1 MSHRVPLAALAAAL
15 CLLVVSA
22 AASANVSLS
31 NVVARPT
38 SGTCQPSASP
48 SGTAL
53 AGSHADVCI
62 AFHVNGGSDDLKG
75 LTLHL
80 APGLLGDPTA
90 APKCSQ
96 ANFAAGNCAAA
107 NQVGAVATTV
117 VATAPLLGLPVTLP
131 LEGEVYNL
139 VPNADE
145 PARLGISIEPLGGL
159 AAPIHIQSSIRTR
172 LTDYGLDSITRD
184 DLPRTATVATIPA
197 DITVTDMALTLWGA
211 KGAHGTLAKPF
222 VTVPTSCQPATTTID
237 TRAWDGPS
245 ATGGSDTFTP
255 SDCAHVPFTPSLE
268 VGPAQVPSDTP
279 GEASA
284 TLKVPAASGD
294 NRVQANVKRVGL
306 LLPNGLVLSPGLANG
321 LTDCTEAQFGLTEDR
336 APACP
341 ASSEIGDVEF
351 VTPLIGTLTGKVY
364 FGTPTPTAK
373 LRNFVSVED
382 PRLRVKLIGDVTA
395 DPMTG
400 QVKNVF
406 PDSPQVPFT
415 EFRFHYKGGP
425 NAVLSS
431 PSTCGT
437 YTAVATMTPFSGGPA
452 AAPSGSFDTIDCPP
466 FAFTPSLGVAS
477 STTAAGADTALTVS
491 IDRPDRQGRL
501 LRSTISLP
509 PGLAGRLGAVPT
521 CAVAQARAAAC
532 SEASRVGSA
541 QVVVGNGS
549 SPLTL
554 GARVYL
560 TPGFDGSVAGL
571 AIVVPAKVGPIDLGT
586 VVTMAKLRLRSNDAG
601 IDVETEDLPQIVDG
615 IPTPYRSIRL
625 TIDRPGFMLNPTS
638 CAAQTVHGAFT
649 AASGQ
654 QATADTSYQA
664 TSCNRLHYSP
674 KLAATVGTAGQTAK
688 GVKPQLTTVVTQD
701 PGEANSRHVEVTLPD
716 GLGANP
722 AGLARA
728 CPVEQLD
735 ANACPPSAVVGSVR
749 ADTPLLPAPLQG
761 PVLIVKPKG
770 GVLPELSLEL
780 RGPINLRLRATV
792 GFGPHGRLK
801 TIFDGIPDVPLSRL
815 ALTLS
820 GGKDGILTSGRN
832 LCGGSAPTFDA
843 LFQSHSGVQRTST
856 VNAKVPC
863 GAASSNRLKA
873 TATLTGVKHR
883 QPVLRLKVTAPT
895 KLRQLKLTLPKQLI
909 GRSGLARVSK
919 LLAGGKSVRK
929 PSLRMKGRTLTIK
942 LPKAGTRT
950 PDLRLRS
957 GALRIAGKLKVGQ
970 RVTFTVTGI
979 RLNGKKVTA
988 KVTTRARA

>member
-1 MSHRVPLAALAAAL
+1 VSHRAPFAALAAVL
-15 CLLVVSA
+15 CLLVAPA
-22 AASANVSLS
+22 AASASISLT
-31 NVVARPT
+31 NVVAHPIT
-38 SGTCQPSASP
+38 PGSTCNASAP
-48 SGTAL
+48 VNAP
-53 AGSHADVCI
+53 AGSHSDLCVSFDVGTP
-62 AFHVNGGSDDLKG
+62 NNDDLKG

-90 APKCSQ
+90 ADKCPQ
-96 ANFAAGNCAAA
+96 ATFLADGCPGSA
-107 NQVGAVATTV
+107 QVGTVSATV
-117 VATAPLLGLPVTLP
+117 LGLPLP
-131 LEGEVYNL
+131 GNVYNL
-139 VPNADE
+139 QPNPDE
-145 PARLGISIEPLGGL
+145 PARLGISIDLAGGLL
-159 AAPIHIQSSIRTR
+159 AAPIHVQSSVRTR

-184 DLPRTATVATIPA
+184 DLPRQARLLGGLIPV
-197 DITVTDMALTLWGA
+197 DITVTHMALTLWGA
-211 KGAHGTLAKPF
+211 KGSHGTLDKPF
-222 VTVPTSCQPATTTID
+222 ITVPTSCQGATTTVD
-237 TRAWDGPS
+237 ASAYDGPGAS
-245 ATGGSDTFTP
+245 ASDVFTP
-255 SDCAHVPFTPSLE
+255 TDCAHVPFTPSLE
-268 VGPAQVPSDTP
+268 VGPKQVPADTP

-294 NRVQANVKRVGL
+294 NRVQANVKSVVL
-306 LLPNGLVLSPGLANG
+306 ALPPGLVLSPGLANG
-321 LTDCTEAQFGLTEDR
+321 LTDCTEAQFGLKEDR

-382 PRLRVKLIGDVTA
+382 PRLRVKLIGDVTT
-395 DPMTG
+395 DPVTG
-400 QVKNVF
+400 QVRNVF

-425 NAVLSS
+425 NAVLSA

-437 YTAVATMTPFSGGPA
+437 YTAVATMTPFSGTPA
-452 AAPSGSFDTIDCPP
+452 AAPSDTFDTIDCPP
-466 FAFTPSLGVAS
+466 PAFTPALGISS
-477 STTAAGADTALTVS
+477 STSAAGADTALTVR
-491 IDRPDRQGRL
+491 IDRPDRQARL
-501 LRSTISLP
+501 LRSTVSLP
-509 PGLAGRLGAVPT
+509 PGLAGRLGAVPP

-541 QVVVGNGS
+541 SVVVGNGS
-549 SPLTL
+549 APLTL
-554 GARVYL
+554 AARVYF

-586 VVTMAKLRLRSNDAG
+586 VVTMAKLRLRPNDAG

-615 IPTPYRSIRL
+615 IPTPYRSIVL

-638 CAAQTVHGAFT
+638 CAAQTVHGAFAAVGGLT
-649 AASGQ
+649 AA
-654 QATADTSYQA
+654 ADTSYQA
-664 TSCNRLHYSP
+664 TACNRLPYSP
-674 KLAATVGTAGQTAK
+674 KLTATVGTAGQTGK
-688 GVKPQLTTVVTQD
+688 GVKPQLTTVVAQD

-728 CPVEQLD
+728 CPVEQLE

-780 RGPINLRLRATV
+780 HGPINLRLRATV

-801 TIFDGIPDVPLSRL
+801 TVFDGIPDVPLSRL

-820 GGKDGILTSGRN
+820 GGKDGILTAGRD
-832 LCGGSAPTFDA
+832 LCGSSVPTFDA
-843 LFQSHSGVQRTST
+843 LFQSHSGAQRTAT

-863 GAASSNRLKA
+863 GAASANGMRA
-873 TATLTGVKHR
+873 TATLTGVKKHR
-883 QPVLRLKVTAPT
+883 PVLRLKVTAPA
-895 KLRQLKLTLPKQLI
+895 KLRQLRVTLPKQLR
-909 GRSGLARVSK
+909 GAAGLARVSK
-919 LLAGGKSVRK
+919 LLAGGKNVRK

-950 PDLRLRS
+950 PDLRLRA

-979 RLNGKKVTA
+979 KLNGKKVTA
-988 KVTTRARA
+988 KATARARA

>member
-1 MSHRVPLAALAAAL
+1 MSHRVPFAALAAGL
-15 CLLVVSA
+15 CLLVAPA

-31 NVVARPT
+31 NVVARPV

-48 SGTAL
+48 AGTAL

-62 AFHVNGGSDDLKG
+62 AFDVNGGSDDLRG
-75 LTLHL
+75 LTIHL
-80 APGLLGDPTA
+80 APGLLGDPNA
-90 APKCSQ
+90 ATKCSQ
-96 ANFAAGNCAAA
+96 ASFTAGSCSASDR
-107 NQVGAVATTV
+107 VGSVATTA
-117 VATAPLLGLPVTLP
+117 VATAPLLGLPLTLA
-131 LEGEVYNL
+131 LQGEVYNL

-159 AAPIHIQSSIRTR
+159 AAPIHIQSSVRTR

-184 DLPRTATVATIPA
+184 DLPRTATVLGIPA

-211 KGAHGTLAKPF
+211 KGAHSSLAKPF
-222 VTVPTSCQPATTTID
+222 VTIPTSCQAATTSVD
-237 TRAWDGPS
+237 ARAYDGA

-255 SDCAHVPFTPSLE
+255 TDCAHVPFTPSLE
-268 VGPAQVPSDTP
+268 VGPKQVPADTP

-294 NRVQANVKRVGL
+294 NRVQANVKRVEL

-321 LTDCTEAQFGLTEDR
+321 LTDCTEAQFGLKEDR

-395 DPMTG
+395 DPVSG

-406 PDSPQVPFT
+406 ADSPQVPFT

-431 PSTCGT
+431 PSTCGS
-437 YTAVATMTPFSGGPA
+437 YTAVATMTPFSGGAA
-452 AAPSGSFDTIDCPP
+452 AAPSDSFDTIDCPP
-466 FAFTPSLGVAS
+466 FAFTPSLGLAA

-501 LRSTISLP
+501 LRSTVSLP
-509 PGLAGRLGAVPT
+509 PGLAGRLGAVPA

-549 SPLTL
+549 APLTL

-586 VVTMAKLRLRSNDAG
+586 VVTMAKLRLRPTDAG

-638 CAAQTVHGAFT
+638 CAAQTAHGAFT
-649 AASGQ
+649 AVTGQ
-654 QATADTSYQA
+654 QATADTTYQA
-664 TSCNRLHYSP
+664 TSCNRLPYSP
-674 KLAATVGTAGQTAK
+674 KLAASMGTAGQTAK
-688 GVKPQLTTVVTQD
+688 GAKPQLTTVVTQD

-780 RGPINLRLRATV
+780 RGAINLRLRATV
-792 GFGPHGRLK
+792 GFGPRGRLK
-801 TIFDGIPDVPLSRL
+801 TVFDGIPDVPLSRL
-815 ALTLS
+815 ALTLN
-820 GGKDGILTSGRN
+820 GGKDGILTSGRD
-832 LCGGSAPTFDA
+832 LCGASAPTFDA

-856 VNAKVPC
+856 VHAKVPC
-863 GAASSNRLKA
+863 GAASSNGMRA
-873 TATLTGVKHR
+873 TATLTGVKRR
-883 QPVLRLKVTAPT
+883 QPVLRLKVTAPA
-895 KLRQLKLTLPKQLI
+895 KLRQLKVTLPKQLR
-909 GRSGLARVSK
+909 GGAALARASK
-919 LLAGGKSVRK
+919 LLAGGKSVHK
-929 PSLRMKGRTLTIK
+929 PSIRIKGRTLTIK

-970 RVTFTVTGI
+970 RVTFTITGVK
-979 RLNGKKVTA
+979 LNGKKVSAKATA
-988 KVTTRARA
+988 RARA

>member
-1 MSHRVPLAALAAAL
+1 MSHRVPFAALAAII
-15 CLLVVSA
+15 CLLAVPA

-38 SGTCQPSASP
+38 NGACQPSSTP
-48 SGTAL
+48 SGTAP
-53 AGSHADVCI
+53 AGSHEDLCI
-62 AFHVNGGSDDLKG
+62 AFHVNQTGGDDLRG
-75 LTLHL
+75 LTIHL

-90 APKCSQ
+90 A
-96 ANFAAGNCAAA
+96 ARCAQSTFLADGCTSA
-107 NQVGAVATTV
+107 EQVGTVA
-117 VATAPLLGLPVTLP
+117 ATAQTILGAL
-131 LEGEVYNL
+131 NL
-139 VPNADE
+139 QGQVFNLQPNADE
-145 PARLGISIEPLGGL
+145 PARLGIYINPLGGL
-159 AAPIHIQSSIRTR
+159 ASPIHVQSSVRTR
-172 LTDYGLDSITRD
+172 LSDYGLDSITRD
-184 DLPRTATVATIPA
+184 DLPRQATLVGLITS
-197 DITVTDMALTLWGA
+197 DITVTDMSLTLWGA
-211 KGAHGTLAKPF
+211 RGDHPSLAKPF
-222 VTVPTSCQPATTTID
+222 VTIPTSCQPATSTVD
-237 TRAWDGPS
+237 ARAYDGAAS
-245 ATGGSDTFTP
+245 ASGDTFTP
-255 SDCAHVPFTPSLE
+255 TDCAHVPFTPSLD
-268 VGPAQVPSDTP
+268 VGPKQVPSDTP
-279 GEASA
+279 GEAHA

-294 NRVQANVKRVGL
+294 DRVQANVKRVEL
-306 LLPNGLVLSPGLANG
+306 LLPQGLVLSPGLANG
-321 LTDCTEAQFGLTEDR
+321 LTACTPEQFGQLEDR
-336 APACP
+336 PPACP
-341 ASSEIGDVEF
+341 ASSEIGDVQF

-395 DPMTG
+395 DPLTG

-437 YTAVATMTPFSGGPA
+437 FTAVATMTPFSGTPA
-452 AAPSGSFDTIDCPP
+452 AAPSDTFDTIDCPAP
-466 FAFTPSLGVAS
+466 AFTPAVGVSS
-477 STTAAGADTALTVS
+477 STTAAGADTALTVH
-491 IDRPDRQGRL
+491 IDRPDRQARL
-501 LRSTISLP
+501 LRSTVSLP
-509 PGLAGRLGAVPT
+509 PGLAGRLGAVPA

-586 VVTMAKLRLRSNDAG
+586 VVTMAKLRLRPNDAG
-601 IDVETEDLPQIVDG
+601 IDVETEDLPQIVEG
-615 IPTPYRSIRL
+615 IPTPYRSIQL

-638 CAAQTVHGAFT
+638 CAPQTVHGAF
-649 AASGQ
+649 AAVGGLS
-654 QATADTSYQA
+654 ATADTGYQA
-664 TSCNRLHYSP
+664 TACDKLPYAP
-674 KLAATVGTAGQTAK
+674 KLAASLGSRGQTGK
-688 GVKPQLTTVVTQD
+688 GVKPELTTVVTQA

-728 CPVEQLD
+728 CPVEQLE
-735 ANACPPSAVVGSVR
+735 ANACPQSAVVGSVR

-780 RGPINLRLRATV
+780 RGPIRLRLRATV

-815 ALTLS
+815 ALTLT
-820 GGKDGILTSGRN
+820 GGKDGILTSGRD
-832 LCGGSAPTFDA
+832 LCGKAAPTFAA
-843 LFQSHSGVQRTST
+843 LFQSHSGVQRIST

-863 GAASSNRLKA
+863 GAASSNGLRA
-873 TATLTGVKHR
+873 TATLTGVKKHR
-883 QPVLRLKVTAPT
+883 PVLRLKVTAPT
-895 KLRQLKLTLPKQLI
+895 KLRQLKVTLPKQLR
-909 GRSGLARVSK
+909 GAVGLARLSK
-919 LLAGGKSVRK
+919 LLAGGENVRK
-929 PSLRMKGRTLTIK
+929 PSLRMKGRTLSVK

-950 PDLRLRS
+950 PELRLRS

-979 RLNGKKVTA
+979 KPNGKKITA
-988 KVTTRARA
+988 RATARARA